1 MQKKSP
7 GRNPGF
13 SFMVSVMRLPACLP
27 ACPPSLPE
35 GMALGVTTHP
45 RSGLVL
51 RVDVDLSH
59 SWTNM

>member
-1 MQKKSP
+1 
-7 GRNPGF
+7 
-13 SFMVSVMRLPACLP
+13 MVSVMRLPACLP